1 MRFSYSFSVKD
12 ETFLG
17 FNQLKKI
24 IDIPLYLVKKIIS
37 KKDYGSFELKNG
49 DIIYFKKVPYKI
61 NAINVIFGYYSFEK
75 NGNLVL
81 MSKNGTLIMT
91 YGIDR
96 FSEIIDNLFGWI
108 AKKPIKNSKF
118 ALK

>member
-1 MRFSYSFSVKD
+1 MRFSYSFTVND
-12 ETFLG
+12 ETLLG

-24 IDIPLYLVKKIIS
+24 IDIPLHSVKKIIF

-49 DIIYFKKVPYKI
+49 EMVYFKKVPYKI

-96 FSEIIDNLFGWI
+96 FNEIIDNLFGWI
-108 AKKPIKNSKF
+108 TKKPIKKRKF
-118 ALK
+118 AIK